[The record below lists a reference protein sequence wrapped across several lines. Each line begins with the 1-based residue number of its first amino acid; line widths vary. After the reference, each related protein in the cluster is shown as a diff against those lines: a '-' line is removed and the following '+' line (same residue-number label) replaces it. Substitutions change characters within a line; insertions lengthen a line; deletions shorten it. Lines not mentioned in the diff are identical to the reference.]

1 MISTAAIIAR
11 SGRRPLGLRQQAGVA
26 VLSFFRHE
34 AAGVGAEWRKM
45 ARNGTEWHKMA
56 VPYFG

>member
-11 SGRRPLGLRQQAGVA
+11 SGRRPLGLRQKAGVA
-26 VLSFFRHE
+26 VFGILWHE
-34 AAGVGAEWRKM
+34 AADVGAEWRKM